1 MSSLPKLSAND
12 IIKELVR
19 KGFEVKRQSG
29 SHIIL
34 TKENPA
40 PKKTV
45 VIPSY
50 SEIAKGTLLSIIRQT
65 GMTKE
70 EFIEMFE

>member
-1 MSSLPKLSAND
+1 MSSLPTLSANE
-12 IIKELVR
+12 IVKALVR

-34 TKENPA
+34 VRQNPL
-40 PKKTV
+40 PKRTV

-65 GMTKE
+65 GINRDDFFK
-70 EFIEMFE
+70 MFE

>member
-1 MSSLPKLSAND
+1 MSSLPALSANE
-12 IIKELVR
+12 IVKALVK
-19 KGFEVKRQSG
+19 KGFDVKRQSG

-34 TKENPA
+34 VRQNPP
-40 PKKTV
+40 PKRTV

-65 GMTKE
+65 GINRDDFFK
-70 EFIEMFE
+70 MFE